1 MTSFEFIGPMTRN
14 SLVFLQET
22 RVPLPQGGPI
32 KPQCPL
38 CTVESAIARPL
49 PFDSHVVCGECGEES
64 EYRQMREA
72 LAEQQVNTEFEAAHT
87 RRLARQEAGEIRYVS
102 HEEAGRRLG
111 LTVIARL

>member
-32 KPQCPL
+32 KLQCPL
-38 CTVESAIARPL
+38 CNVESAIARAL

-72 LAEQQVNTEFEAAHT
+72 WCLDRRAYLSRVCPEIQFPRAA
-87 RRLARQEAGEIRYVS
+87 
-102 HEEAGRRLG
+102 
-111 LTVIARL
+111 